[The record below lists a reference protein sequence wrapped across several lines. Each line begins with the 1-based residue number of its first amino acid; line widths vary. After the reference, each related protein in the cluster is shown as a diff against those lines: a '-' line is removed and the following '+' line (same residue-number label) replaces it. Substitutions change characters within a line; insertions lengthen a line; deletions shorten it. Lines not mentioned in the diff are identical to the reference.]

1 MASYRHLART
11 CVMQTIFELDMAD
24 EVCRVFPDLSGNKDI
39 SKSFKASLKRSP
51 KDILEDI
58 LKEFAP
64 KLTEKEFAHETLNG
78 VLKNKE
84 DIIDII
90 KKHAPQWP
98 VDKIARVDRAILEI
112 GVYEIVFAKDIPP
125 VVAINEAVEIAKHFG
140 DNNCQKFINGVLSS
154 VMKNFNEKL

>member
-11 CVMQTIFELDMAD
+11 CVMQTIFEL
-24 EVCRVFPDLSGNKDI
+24 EFRGEQKL
-39 SKSFKASLKRSP
+39 SP
-51 KDILEDI
+51 KELLDAILD
-58 LKEFAP
+58 EFAP
-64 KLTEKEFAHETLNG
+64 KLTEKEFAYETLKG
-78 VLKNKE
+78 VLKHKE

-90 KKHAPQWP
+90 TKHAPQWP
-98 VDKIARVDRAILEI
+98 IDKIAKVDRAILEI

-140 DNNCQKFINGVLSS
+140 DNNCQRFINGVLSS

>member
-11 CVMQTIFELDMAD
+11 CVMQTIFELEFRDNDKSRQLPPEKLLDAI
-24 EVCRVFPDLSGNKDI
+24 LS
-39 SKSFKASLKRSP
+39 
-51 KDILEDI
+51 
-58 LKEFAP
+58 EFAP
-64 KLTEKEFAHETLNG
+64 KLTEKEFAYETLKG

-90 KKHAPQWP
+90 TKYAPEWP

>member
-11 CVMQTIFELDMAD
+11 CVMQTIFELEFRDND
-24 EVCRVFPDLSGNKDI
+24 
-39 SKSFKASLKRSP
+39 KSRQLPPEKLLDA
-51 KDILEDI
+51 ILN
-58 LKEFAP
+58 EFAP
-64 KLTEKEFAHETLNG
+64 KLTEKEFARETLKG

-98 VDKIARVDRAILEI
+98 VDKIAKVDRAILEI

-140 DNNCQKFINGVLSS
+140 DNNCQKFINGVLSN